1 MCVADDGSF
10 KSNSTNEKQVHSN
23 LKYFGICSVWHMLY
37 AIDVPKEIDIESADV
52 KIRFNK
58 LTFELVN

>member
-1 MCVADDGSF
+1 MLIIVWFA
-10 KSNSTNEKQVHSN
+10 
-23 LKYFGICSVWHMLY
+23 VWHSKLY
-37 AIDVPKEIDIESADV
+37 LALTEIDIESADV